1 MDRNINI
8 IKLRGKLAMCR
19 LKTQSQINPEDL
31 LRIEFI
37 FVNLSVLYEKDDFSE
52 SCVVQKLW
60 NLRWLK
66 PLPLLDQIIFTP
78 NIELRISQ
86 MYHYSAFH
94 GVLIFEILIQAIFQN
109 S

>member
-1 MDRNINI
+1 MLKNYCILNSS
-8 IKLRGKLAMCR
+8 LLLCMCCC
-19 LKTQSQINPEDL
+19 
-31 LRIEFI
+31 
-37 FVNLSVLYEKDDFSE
+37 EKDDFSE
-52 SCVVQKLW
+52 SFVVQKLW

-78 NIELRISQ
+78 NIKLRISQ

-94 GVLIFEILIQAIFQN
+94 GVLIFEILIQALFQN